1 MERAAQDSA
10 TRIAA
15 KAGRFD
21 LDGSGHP
28 GEDPVVSA
36 VTERPSALSIRDV
49 SKSFGDRRALDGVS
63 LDLRAGEVLGLL
75 GPNGA
80 GKTTLVRAVAGRVEP
95 DGGRVSILGLSPADD
110 GARSARGWV
119 PQEIALYPLLSPREN
134 LWTFG
139 RYQGLAGGALQT
151 AIRDGLAWIGLSDRA
166 DEKTDRLSGGMKRRL
181 NIAAGTIHGPRVL
194 LLDEPTVEVD
204 PQSRERI
211 YGMIGELKARGV
223 SLLYTTHYMEEAE
236 RLCDRIAIIDHGR
249 IIAEGTKDE
258 LVRRTLG
265 SGQALVIDA
274 AVPIAA
280 ALKAELESR
289 KARVDGERVLLTVMN
304 PAEEIRRILETFH
317 AHDVAVRDLTLKSPT
332 LEQVF
337 LQLTGRELRE

>member
-1 MERAAQDSA
+1 VPPAAANAS
-10 TRIAA
+10 
-15 KAGRFD
+15 
-21 LDGSGHP
+21 P
-28 GEDPVVSA
+28 
-36 VTERPSALSIRDV
+36 LSIRGI

-63 LDLRAGEVLGLL
+63 IELAAGEVFGLL

-95 DGGRVSILGLSPADD
+95 DTGTLAIAGLVPTDQR
-110 GARSARGWV
+110 ARSARGWV

-134 LWTFG
+134 LWSFG
-139 RYQGLAGGALQT
+139 RYQGLSGATLLDS
-151 AIRDGLAWIGLSDRA
+151 IRTSLDWIGLADRA
-166 DEKTDRLSGGMKRRL
+166 NDKTDRLSGGMKRRL

-194 LLDEPTVEVD
+194 LLDEPTVGVD

-211 YGMIGELKARGV
+211 YAMIGELKSRGV

-265 SGQALVIDA
+265 AGQALAIDA
-274 AVPIAA
+274 ASPVPA
-280 ALKAELESR
+280 ALRKDLESR
-289 KARVDGERVLLTVMN
+289 NARVEGEKVLLTVTH
-304 PAEEIRRILETFH
+304 PAEEIRNLLESFH
-317 AHDVAVRDLTLKSPT
+317 AHHVAVRDLTLKMPT